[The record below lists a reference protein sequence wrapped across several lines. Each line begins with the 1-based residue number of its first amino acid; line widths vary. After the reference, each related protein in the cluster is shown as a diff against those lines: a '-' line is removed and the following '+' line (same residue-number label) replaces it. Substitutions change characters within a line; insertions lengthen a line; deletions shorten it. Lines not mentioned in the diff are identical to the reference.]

1 MSNKTLER
9 GKHPLCVEG
18 TWGCDFYGEVR
29 PLPEDIVVVKH
40 RFNAFID
47 TDLNLILRSMGVRTL
62 IFTGI
67 ATHVCVESTVRH
79 AFFYDYYNV
88 VVRDCVATW
97 DDELHRVAL
106 KNMDFLFGQV
116 VDSKEFGQVVDSRRF
131 WRLWTPTRPWTSP
144 SPPWRC
150 HEWPK
155 RGSDLIGREGEVRT
169 GAELPSGSTWVIYL
183 QSYLNGHE

>member
-1 MSNKTLER
+1 ME
-9 GKHPLCVEG
+9 
-18 TWGCDFYGEVR
+18 
-29 PLPEDIVVVKH
+29 EDIIVVKH

-47 TDLNLILRSMGVRTL
+47 TDLNLILRSMGIRTL

-97 DDELHRVAL
+97 DEELHRTAL

-116 VDSKEFGQVVDSRRF
+116 ADAKEVFEALDTYRDAEPSLAGSRTENGGQ
-131 WRLWTPTRPWTSP
+131 
-144 SPPWRC
+144 
-150 HEWPK
+150 
-155 RGSDLIGREGEVRT
+155 
-169 GAELPSGSTWVIYL
+169 
-183 QSYLNGHE
+183 